1 MASEAAELYEAIQ
14 GVMVEQ
20 EDGALL
26 TGFFLIAEMSRPD
39 GSKFLA
45 YRTGDLNREHLNSW
59 TGLGFL
65 HSAVQAVEQQ
75 TWDCT
80 EDPEDGEDG
89 EANGD

>member
-1 MASEAAELYEAIQ
+1 MDDGRADLYEAIQ

-26 TGFFLIAEMSRPD
+26 TGFFLVAEMSRLD

-45 YRTGDLNREHLNSW
+45 YRTGDVNGEGLNSW

-75 TWDCT
+75 TWETT
-80 EDPEDGEDG
+80 EDVEDDDG
-89 EANGD
+89 D